1 MPTKNSTNGSTVTS
15 RISLDD
21 DFEVELDD
29 VAAEPKSKPET
40 KRATKADEAVAS
52 PGWRARIAGWSERGV
67 RVPLLGVAAA
77 VLVGVVLVSVLGYLY
92 WSASDRNNDL
102 EGTVAASRQTEQDRS
117 AALTAATNFMTTANN
132 IDYQNL
138 DPWFKQMTDG
148 STGAFRDS
156 YEPVKSGIGEVIKA
170 SQLKITGKVNQ
181 AAISTQTD
189 NSIRVLALVDQTI
202 QSVKLTQPTQV
213 ATAMYVD
220 LMKVNGEWKVYGMNQ
235 GADQSL
241 SAATPAAPGLPVP
254 AAPGN

>member
-1 MPTKNSTNGSTVTS
+1 MPTKNITNGSIVKSRLTVDEDVVN
-15 RISLDD
+15 IDD
-21 DFEVELDD
+21 TVSEPEAPRTGKSWREL
-29 VAAEPKSKPET
+29 
-40 KRATKADEAVAS
+40 
-52 PGWRARIAGWSERGV
+52 GV
-67 RVPLLGVAAA
+67 RIPVLVVAAA
-77 VLVGVVLVSVLGYLY
+77 VLVALALTSVLGYLY
-92 WSASDRNNDL
+92 WSASDRSSDL
-102 EGTVAASRQTEQDRS
+102 EGTVAAQRQTEQNRA

-170 SQLKITGKVNQ
+170 SQLRIAGTVSQ
-181 AAISTQTD
+181 AAISSQTD

-220 LMKVNGEWKVYGMNQ
+220 LMLENGVWKVYGMNQ
-235 GADQSL
+235 GADQTVP
-241 SAATPAAPGLPVP
+241 SAGAPADLVPVP
-254 AAPGN
+254 GE